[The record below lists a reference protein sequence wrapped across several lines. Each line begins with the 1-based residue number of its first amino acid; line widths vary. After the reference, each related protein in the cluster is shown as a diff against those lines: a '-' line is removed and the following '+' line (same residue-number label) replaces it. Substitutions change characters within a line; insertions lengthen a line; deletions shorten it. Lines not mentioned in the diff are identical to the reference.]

1 LDDLSQ
7 NLTIKHIKDN
17 RAKIVFYDF
26 KTQQNMHVERGYKTR
41 VHVPNLCVVQQ
52 VCIYCL
58 YDDYMIKLSQHCR
71 IREYIFD
78 KDPVKQ
84 FVDLITKPH
93 TFSRT
98 ICIAHNAKVFNAQFI
113 LQYFA
118 MKGSPNQ

>member
-1 LDDLSQ
+1 ML
-7 NLTIKHIKDN
+7 NAVIK
-17 RAKIVFYDF
+17 
-26 KTQQNMHVERGYKTR
+26 R
-41 VHVPNLCVVQQ
+41 VYMYRIYVLFNKY
-52 VCIYCL
+52 IYCL
-58 YDDYMIKLSQHCR
+58 YDDYMIKLCQHCR